1 MRKASE
7 KIWTLIQPTV
17 ENMGYELVGIE
28 HVSQGRHSV
37 LRIYI
42 DHEDG
47 INVDDCASVSHQVS
61 GLLDVEDPIKGNYS
75 LEVSS
80 PGLDRPLFTLEQFA
94 RFIGAQVQIRLH
106 APVDGRRKLSG
117 TIKGIDGDYVEV
129 EVDDQTY
136 RLVLDDID
144 TARLVPVFD

>member
-1 MRKASE
+1 MRKASDR
-7 KIWTLIQPTV
+7 IWTLIEPTV
-17 ENMGYELVGIE
+17 KNLGYELVGIE

-42 DHEDG
+42 DHENG

-61 GLLDVEDPIKGNYS
+61 GLLDVEEPIKGNYS

-80 PGLDRPLFTLEQFA
+80 PGLDRPLFTLEHFA
-94 RFIGAQVQIRLH
+94 RYVGAEVLIRLH
-106 APVDGRRKLSG
+106 APVEGRRKLSG
-117 TIKGIDGDYVEV
+117 IIKGIDGDYVEV
-129 EVDDQTY
+129 EVDGQTY